1 MHIHEYQAKRL
12 LSAYGVPTPEGRLAA
27 TPGEAE
33 QAARDL
39 PGPVW
44 VVKAQIHAGGRGK
57 AGGVKMCR
65 SPEEAREAAASLLG
79 ARLVTPQTGPD
90 GERVNA
96 VWIERGTASARE
108 CYLAVALDRA
118 SQCLTVM
125 ASPGG
130 GMDIEAVAASS
141 PERVFTAR
149 LDGGHYLWP
158 FQARNLLEG
167 WGLESGP
174 ARELASLVRRLA
186 ALAAEK
192 DMTQLEINPLAL
204 SEGGGFVALDAKMNF
219 DDSALKRHPDI
230 VALRDT
236 EEGDPLERAAAEK
249 GLTYVRLGGSI
260 GTLVNGAGLAMATMD
275 AIKQAGAEP
284 ANFLDAGG
292 GASEETVAAGFSI
305 MLSDPHVRG
314 ILINIFGGARHRERG
329 PQTGHR
335 RAAGGAARRDQR
347 GGRAAHPPGKRPPVP
362 HRFLHVRGGPPDRRA
377 RGGIP
382 SGGRCM
388 SILIDDGSRVLVQ
401 GITGREG
408 QFHTERMIRY
418 GTRVVGGVTPGRGG
432 QPTLGVPVFD
442 SVRQAVRETE
452 ADVSV
457 AFVPA
462 ALAADAACEASEAGI
477 RLVVVI
483 AEHVPVL
490 DMVRV
495 KAFFRG
501 RGTLLVGPNCP
512 GIISPGKCKV
522 GIMPGYIHRPGV
534 VGLVSRSGT
543 LTYEA
548 VHQLTAAGLGQSS
561 CVGIG
566 GDPIHGLS
574 FVDLLKLYGDD
585 PETEAV
591 CLIGEIGGDA
601 EERAAE
607 YIRSSR
613 YPKPVFG
620 FIAGLTAPPGKR
632 MGHAG
637 AIISGTSGRGEDK
650 IAAFE
655 EAGVT
660 VIRELGSF
668 GSVVAQKLL

>member
-57 AGGVKMCR
+57 VGGVKVCR

-90 GERVNA
+90 GERVNV
-96 VWIERGTASARE
+96 VWIERGTAGARE

-125 ASPGG
+125 ASPDG

-167 WGLESGP
+167 WGLESVP

-192 DMTQLEINPLAL
+192 DMTLLEINPLAL
-204 SEGGGFVALDAKMNF
+204 
-219 DDSALKRHPDI
+219 R
-230 VALRDT
+230 

-314 ILINIFGGARHRERG
+314 ILINIFGGILRCDIVAHG
-329 PQTGHR
+329 IVN
-335 RAAGGAARRDQR
+335 AARKLDIAVPLVVRLE
-347 GGRAAHPPGKRPPVP
+347 GTNVAEGRRI
-362 HRFLHVRGGPPDRRA
+362 LQE
-377 RGGIP
+377 
-382 SGGRCM
+382 SGLR
-388 SILIDDGSRVLVQ
+388 
-401 GITGREG
+401 
-408 QFHTERMIRY
+408 FHTASSMSEAARLI
-418 GTRVVGGVTPGRGG
+418 VG
-432 QPTLGVPVFD
+432 
-442 SVRQAVRETE
+442 
-452 ADVSV
+452 
-457 AFVPA
+457 
-462 ALAADAACEASEAGI
+462 LAAE
-477 RLVVVI
+477 
-483 AEHVPVL
+483 
-490 DMVRV
+490 
-495 KAFFRG
+495 
-501 RGTLLVGPNCP
+501 
-512 GIISPGKCKV
+512 SP
-522 GIMPGYIHRPGV
+522 
-534 VGLVSRSGT
+534 
-543 LTYEA
+543 
-548 VHQLTAAGLGQSS
+548 Q
-561 CVGIG
+561 
-566 GDPIHGLS
+566 
-574 FVDLLKLYGDD
+574 
-585 PETEAV
+585 
-591 CLIGEIGGDA
+591 
-601 EERAAE
+601 
-607 YIRSSR
+607 
-613 YPKPVFG
+613 
-620 FIAGLTAPPGKR
+620 
-632 MGHAG
+632 
-637 AIISGTSGRGEDK
+637 
-650 IAAFE
+650 
-655 EAGVT
+655 EAGV
-660 VIRELGSF
+660 
-668 GSVVAQKLL
+668 

>member
-57 AGGVKMCR
+57 AGGVKVCR

-96 VWIERGTASARE
+96 VWIEQGTASARE

-260 GTLVNGAGLAMATMD
+260 GTLVNGAG
-275 AIKQAGAEP
+275 P
-284 ANFLDAGG
+284 ARRPSPPGFRSCFPTRTS
-292 GASEETVAAGFSI
+292 GASLSIFS
-305 MLSDPHVRG
+305 
-314 ILINIFGGARHRERG
+314 
-329 PQTGHR
+329 
-335 RAAGGAARRDQR
+335 
-347 GGRAAHPPGKRPPVP
+347 
-362 HRFLHVRGGPPDRRA
+362 
-377 RGGIP
+377 
-382 SGGRCM
+382 
-388 SILIDDGSRVLVQ
+388 
-401 GITGREG
+401 
-408 QFHTERMIRY
+408 
-418 GTRVVGGVTPGRGG
+418 GV
-432 QPTLGVPVFD
+432 
-442 SVRQAVRETE
+442 
-452 ADVSV
+452 
-457 AFVPA
+457 
-462 ALAADAACEASEAGI
+462 
-477 RLVVVI
+477 
-483 AEHVPVL
+483 
-490 DMVRV
+490 
-495 KAFFRG
+495 
-501 RGTLLVGPNCP
+501 
-512 GIISPGKCKV
+512 
-522 GIMPGYIHRPGV
+522 
-534 VGLVSRSGT
+534 
-543 LTYEA
+543 
-548 VHQLTAAGLGQSS
+548 S
-561 CVGIG
+561 CVAT
-566 GDPIHGLS
+566 S
-574 FVDLLKLYGDD
+574 W
-585 PETEAV
+585 
-591 CLIGEIGGDA
+591 
-601 EERAAE
+601 R
-607 YIRSSR
+607 
-613 YPKPVFG
+613 
-620 FIAGLTAPPGKR
+620 TA
-632 MGHAG
+632 
-637 AIISGTSGRGEDK
+637 S
-650 IAAFE
+650 
-655 EAGVT
+655 
-660 VIRELGSF
+660 
-668 GSVVAQKLL
+668 

>member
-57 AGGVKMCR
+57 VGGVKVCR

-90 GERVNA
+90 
-96 VWIERGTASARE
+96 
-108 CYLAVALDRA
+108 
-118 SQCLTVM
+118 
-125 ASPGG
+125 G

-167 WGLESGP
+167 WGLESVP
-174 ARELASLVRRLA
+174 AQELASLVRRLA

-192 DMTQLEINPLAL
+192 DMTLLEINPLAL

-230 VALRDT
+230 AAFRDR

-314 ILINIFGGARHRERG
+314 ILINIFGGILRCDIVAHG
-329 PQTGHR
+329 IVN
-335 RAAGGAARRDQR
+335 AARKLDIAVPLVVRLE
-347 GGRAAHPPGKRPPVP
+347 GTNVAEGRRI
-362 HRFLHVRGGPPDRRA
+362 LQE
-377 RGGIP
+377 
-382 SGGRCM
+382 SGLR
-388 SILIDDGSRVLVQ
+388 
-401 GITGREG
+401 
-408 QFHTERMIRY
+408 FHTASSMSEAARLI
-418 GTRVVGGVTPGRGG
+418 VG
-432 QPTLGVPVFD
+432 
-442 SVRQAVRETE
+442 
-452 ADVSV
+452 
-457 AFVPA
+457 
-462 ALAADAACEASEAGI
+462 LAAE
-477 RLVVVI
+477 
-483 AEHVPVL
+483 
-490 DMVRV
+490 
-495 KAFFRG
+495 
-501 RGTLLVGPNCP
+501 
-512 GIISPGKCKV
+512 SP
-522 GIMPGYIHRPGV
+522 
-534 VGLVSRSGT
+534 
-543 LTYEA
+543 
-548 VHQLTAAGLGQSS
+548 Q
-561 CVGIG
+561 
-566 GDPIHGLS
+566 
-574 FVDLLKLYGDD
+574 
-585 PETEAV
+585 
-591 CLIGEIGGDA
+591 
-601 EERAAE
+601 
-607 YIRSSR
+607 
-613 YPKPVFG
+613 
-620 FIAGLTAPPGKR
+620 
-632 MGHAG
+632 
-637 AIISGTSGRGEDK
+637 
-650 IAAFE
+650 
-655 EAGVT
+655 EAGV
-660 VIRELGSF
+660 
-668 GSVVAQKLL
+668 